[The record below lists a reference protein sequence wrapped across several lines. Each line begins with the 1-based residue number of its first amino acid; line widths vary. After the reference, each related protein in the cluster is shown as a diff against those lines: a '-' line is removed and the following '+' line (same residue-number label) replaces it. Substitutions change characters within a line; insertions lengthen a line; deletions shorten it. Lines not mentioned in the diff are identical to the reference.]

1 MDDGASRMPASGP
14 AKPTRAHVEKLR
26 REIEQH
32 NYRYYVLDDPTVSDA
47 EYDRMLRQL
56 EEIEAKWPE
65 FRTPE
70 SPTQRIGAP
79 PAEGFAVVTRAVPML
94 SLENAMTGDEF
105 REWRERLMRAVGA
118 AGEGDYVAEPK
129 MDGVAVE
136 LVYADGVLVQGSTRG
151 DGVNGEDVTANVRT
165 IRAIPLRLLKPAR
178 GASPPVSLSVR
189 GEVFMALA
197 DFERI
202 NQKQMESG
210 DKLYANPRNTA
221 AGSLKQID
229 PRVTATRPLK
239 FFAYGFG
246 GTDGKLRTQWEV
258 LQALKSWG
266 LPVNPLSKRCTTV
279 DDVIAFH
286 AQLEER
292 RTKLPYEIDGVVI
305 KVNDFAVQAEAGT
318 RSRSPRWAIAWKFP
332 PQEARTRVLGIEVQV
347 GRTGALT
354 PVARLEP
361 VRVGGVTVSNATLH
375 NADEIEK
382 KDVRVGDWV
391 FVRRAGDV
399 IPEVVAPIKEQ
410 RKGTL
415 PKFKMPEK
423 CPVCGTKVERPEGEA
438 VTRCPNFSCPIQ
450 VRGRLIHFAS
460 RGAMDIEGLG
470 FKLIDQLVTVGLVE
484 TPSHFYRLR
493 VEDLKPLERMA
504 EKSARNVIEAI
515 ERSKHTTLPRFIYAL
530 GIRNV
535 GETVAEILAE
545 HFGSIDALMEAS
557 EAESSKIHGVGG
569 VIAREIRA
577 WTSVAANRKLV
588 RDLVQAGVA
597 FAHAPRTVSNEFAD
611 MTFVFTGTLTKF
623 TREEAEA
630 EVKKR
635 GGKAAS
641 SVSKNTTYV
650 VAGDKAGSKLE
661 KAEKLGVEVIDED
674 AFLRMIRR

>member
-1 MDDGASRMPASGP
+1 MPAHKP
-14 AKPTRAHVEKLR
+14 AKPSRAEVEKLR
-26 REIEQH
+26 REIEEH
-32 NYRYYVLDDPTVSDA
+32 NYNYHVLDRPTVSDA
-47 EYDRMLRQL
+47 EYDALLRRL

-65 FRTPE
+65 FRTRD

-79 PAEGFAVVTRAVPML
+79 PAEGFSVVTRAVPML
-94 SLENAMTGDEF
+94 SLSNAMAEEEF
-105 REWRERLMRAVGA
+105 RAWRERLVRAVGS

-136 LVYADGVLVQGSTRG
+136 LVYEDGTLVQASTRG
-151 DGVNGEDVTANVRT
+151 DGVNGEDVTPNVRT
-165 IRAIPLRLLKPAR
+165 IRAIPLRLMHPAKGAKP
-178 GASPPVSLSVR
+178 PKTLSVR
-189 GEVFMALA
+189 GEVYMPLA

-210 DKLYANPRNTA
+210 EKLYANPRNTA

-229 PRVTATRPLK
+229 PGVTATRPLK
-239 FFAYGFG
+239 FFAYGIG
-246 GTDGKLRTQWEV
+246 SAEGTTIRSQWDL
-258 LQALKSWG
+258 LQALRRWG
-266 LPVNPLSKRCTTV
+266 LPVNPLSKRCQTI
-279 DDVIAFH
+279 DDAIAFH
-286 AQLEER
+286 NELEEKR
-292 RTKLPYEIDGVVI
+292 PKLPYEIDGVVA
-305 KVNDFAVQAEAGT
+305 KVNDFGVQEEAGT

-332 PQEARTRVLGIEVQV
+332 PQEARTRVLDIEVQV

-399 IPEVVAPIKEQ
+399 IPEVVAPVKEL
-410 RKGTL
+410 RKGSL

-423 CPVCGTKVERPEGEA
+423 CPVCGTRVVRPEGEA
-438 VTRCPNFSCPIQ
+438 VTRCPNFACPIQ
-450 VRGRLIHFAS
+450 VRGRLIHFVS
-460 RGAMDIEGLG
+460 RGAIDIEGLG
-470 FKLIDQLVTVGLVE
+470 FKLVDQLVTAALVE
-484 TPSHFYRLR
+484 TPADFYKLT
-493 VEDLKPLERMA
+493 VDDLIPLERMA
-504 EKSARNVIEAI
+504 EKSAQNVIDAI

-535 GETVAEILAE
+535 GETVAEVLAE
-545 HFGSIDALMEAS
+545 HFGSIEALMEAS
-557 EAESSKIHGVGG
+557 EEELSSIHGVGE
-569 VIAREIRA
+569 VIAQEIRT
-577 WTSVAANRKLV
+577 WTSVAGNRKLV
-588 RDLVQAGVA
+588 RDLVKAGIT
-597 FAHAPRTVSNEFAD
+597 FARAPRATSTELAGK
-611 MTFVFTGTLTKF
+611 TFVFTGTLTKF

-641 SVSKNTTYV
+641 SVSKNTSYV
-650 VAGDKAGSKLE
+650 VAGENAGTKLE
-661 KAEKLGVEVIDED
+661 KAQKLGVEVIDED